1 MRTSTSLLL
10 VLLAPLACTPS
21 AGTDDEATASSSESG
36 TSDASTSETDTTA
49 STSETATD
57 TSATETGTTGD
68 PDACWTDL
76 AFGEVEVFHQGF
88 ADGSEG
94 IAFGADGL
102 LYVTTTVDGDGTIW
116 QLDAAANIVEFA
128 KVPYAL
134 GLAPR
139 SEGGF
144 AVASIGVNSPA
155 EIDGAVYEVDA
166 DGVATLLAEGIASP
180 NFVTLAPDGSV
191 LVSDDFDDTRVFRVD
206 AQGQVSEV
214 LTNVPTPNGM
224 AYSPDGAYF
233 YVASTFTPLG
243 QLTRYEVDDAGLPIE
258 ATALEILQLGPA
270 TTPDG
275 IAVDIDGM
283 VYVAANVPGQIW
295 RVDGSVSELSE
306 GELVAEGLGSPASL
320 AFGRGPGFDPCSIY
334 VTQLFGS
341 QVLRVAVGVRG
352 APLH

>member
-1 MRTSTSLLL
+1 MRTALSLLPL
-10 VLLAPLACTPS
+10 VLLALACTDP
-21 AGTDDEATASSSESG
+21 APGDEEVGETGSSESG
-36 TSDASTSETDTTA
+36 TTDASTSESDTSDSTDTSTDDA
-49 STSETATD
+49 TDSTSE
-57 TSATETGTTGD
+57 TGD

-76 AFGEVEVFHQGF
+76 AFGETEVFYQGF

-116 QLDAAANIVEFA
+116 QLDADANRVEFA

-144 AVASIGVNSPA
+144 AVASIGVSSPA

-166 DGVATLLAEGIASP
+166 QGVATQLASGIASP

-191 LVSDDFDDTRVFRVD
+191 LVSDDFDDTRVFRVG

-224 AYSPDGAYF
+224 AYSPDGAWF

-243 QLTRYEVDDAGLPIE
+243 QLTRYEVDDQGLPIE
-258 ATALEILQLGPA
+258 ASALEIMQLGPA

-275 IAVDIDGM
+275 IAVDANGM

-295 RVDGSVSELSE
+295 RIDGSVTELGE

-341 QVLRVAVGVRG
+341 QVLRVAVGVQG
-352 APLH
+352 APLY